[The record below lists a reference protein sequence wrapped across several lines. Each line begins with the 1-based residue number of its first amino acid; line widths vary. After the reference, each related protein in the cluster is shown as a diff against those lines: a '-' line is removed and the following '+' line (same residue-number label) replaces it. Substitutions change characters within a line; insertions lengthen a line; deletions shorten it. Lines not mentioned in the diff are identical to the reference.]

1 MKIRLANVI
10 QGTFLASTLFLT
22 ACSQLNSG
30 AEVSS
35 AKVASKVADNELA
48 RSLSQLEQQA
58 SQSPSFEYQYNT
70 EKYVTYLDNQP
81 VLINAYNGKEET
93 KLFYRNGKL
102 FAVQDVTGLY
112 EFNSTGQLIRAVD
125 LKGNLVDLTTLD
137 EKAQSL
143 QSYANNLSKR
153 FAYNKADRNIARVAK
168 EQRLNYLCI
177 DKIKQVAQTNRVF
190 RSSDNKAKSADRLL
204 AELRLNGNQ
213 YYTMDCQLSQ
223 DRVAKLSLISR

>member
-1 MKIRLANVI
+1 MKASLVKIM
-10 QGTFLASTLFLT
+10 QGSLVASTLLLT
-22 ACSQLNSG
+22 ACSQLNGG

-35 AKVASKVADNELA
+35 AKVASKVADNEFA

-58 SQSPSFEYQYNT
+58 SQANQFEYQYNS
-70 EKYVTYLDNQP
+70 EKYRTYLDNQP
-81 VLINAYNGKEET
+81 ILINAHNGKEET

-102 FAVQDVTGLY
+102 FAVQDATGLY
-112 EFNSTGQLIRAVD
+112 EFNSTGQLVRAVD

-137 EKAQSL
+137 DKAQSL
-143 QSYANNLSKR
+143 QRYADNLAKR
-153 FAYNKADRNIARVAK
+153 FSYNKADRNIARVAK
-168 EQRLNYLCI
+168 DQRLNYLCI

-190 RSSDNKAKSADRLL
+190 RSSANQAKSADRLL

-223 DRVAKLSLISR
+223 DRVVKLSLISK